1 MKDKAFL
8 FSLILLMAFLTYVKS
23 KVCSLVLYN
32 TSLLRW
38 AQKGLY
44 LTVVNSIDQE
54 DVQSLWRT
62 KMLASISLQATRCPE

>member
-23 KVCSLVLYN
+23 RVCSLVLYN
-32 TSLLRW
+32 VALLSDGPM
-38 AQKGLY
+38 KVPY

-54 DVQSLWRT
+54 NVQSLWRKT
-62 KMLASISLQATRCPE
+62 TLANVSLGS